1 MNKVTSPFQK
11 RKVKRSDTWQKC
23 FISSRS
29 VFNISPSQTFNE
41 TDLFTADVKTWIYR
55 KTLSEHCCRAS
66 INVIGGSYIVDF
78 TFRPMYPS
86 IHG

>member
-41 TDLFTADVKTWIYR
+41 TDLFIADMDNR
-55 KTLSEHCCRAS
+55 KLSEHCCRAS
-66 INVIGGSYIVDF
+66 INVIGGSYMVDF
-78 TFRPMYPS
+78 TFRSMYPS
-86 IHG
+86 TRG